1 MVRVNV
7 LRYESPVLRVG
18 GFAFEPGEVLPRPG
32 RVTVLLG
39 PNGGGKTTALRL
51 AAGLAVPGSGVVSL
65 DGVALHALRAPERAR
80 AVAMVVQRPQVSAPF
95 TALEVVA
102 LGAAAAG
109 AGPCGAR
116 DALRAVG
123 LAGRGDVPFAQM
135 SGGEQQ
141 RVAVARAFHQHR
153 PGGVLLLDEAFA
165 AVDPPEAAS
174 IVKAV
179 RDRAAA
185 GATVL
190 VATHD
195 LALASALADDAWLV
209 ERGRTAAFGP
219 APDLLAPSALGA
231 FLGVAVAAAPGTRGP
246 IATADLAARLG
257 ASTP

>member
-1 MVRVNV
+1 MSA

-18 GFAFEPGEVLPRPG
+18 EFAFEPGEVLPHPG

-51 AAGLAVPGSGVVSL
+51 AAGLAAPGSGRVAL
-65 DGVALHALRAPERAR
+65 GGVAVHAMSAPERAR

-109 AGPCGAR
+109 AGPCSAEQ
-116 DALRAVG
+116 ALRAVR
-123 LAGRGDVPFAQM
+123 LSGRADVPFAQM

-174 IVKAV
+174 IVAAV
-179 RDRAAA
+179 RSRAAA

-195 LALASALADDAWLV
+195 LALASALADDAWFV
-209 ERGRTAAFGP
+209 AGGRTAAFGP
-219 APDLLAPSALGA
+219 AMDLLAPEVLGA
-231 FLGVAVAAAPGTRGP
+231 FLGVKVTAATGARGPVAAA
-246 IATADLAARLG
+246 DLADRLPPE
-257 ASTP
+257 SP